1 MHRTRTAA
9 RLFPAPGRKLP
20 RELRADRIGT
30 LAAALP
36 GGVHDPGFGAL
47 LARIDDSFL
56 HTAEAVELFADG
68 ERMVASAA
76 AAIEAAEHEI
86 LIESY
91 ILRDDGTG
99 LDLKKRLVA
108 ARERGVRVCV
118 LADAIGSFSTAS
130 AYWQALERRGVEVRL
145 FHRLL
150 PHPWHQFIRDH
161 RKIVVVDRRVAFVGG
176 MNIADE
182 YGSSTRAAGGLWRDT
197 HVRVEGTAA
206 LELAAVFAE
215 GWHRARGRPLELP
228 PVEPHQDGDPRV
240 LVLDSRPGRGHA
252 ETASVIAAILAAARR
267 TAWITNA
274 YFAPPRLAVRVMGDA
289 VRRGVDVRLLLPG
302 PTDLPVLRHAG
313 HGYYDA
319 LFEHGIRIFEY
330 QPAVLHAKTLVA
342 DDYVSV
348 VGSSNL
354 DFRSFRYNAEC
365 NLVILDEALG
375 GELAA
380 AFERDL
386 ENAIEIDPATW
397 ARRPRLHRWG
407 DAAARALRALL

>member
-1 MHRTRTAA
+1 MHRTRAVA
-9 RLFPAPGRKLP
+9 RLRPAPGRKLP
-20 RELRADRIGT
+20 RELRADRIGE

-36 GGVHDPGFGAL
+36 GGVRDPGFAGL
-47 LARIDDSFL
+47 LARIDDSYL
-56 HTAEAVELFADG
+56 HTVDRLELFVDG
-68 ERMVASAA
+68 ERAMASAS

-99 LDLKKRLVA
+99 LELKDRLAA

-118 LADAIGSFSTAS
+118 LADAIGSFGTAS
-130 AYWQALERRGVEVRL
+130 RYWKELESHGVEVRL

-150 PHPWHQFIRDH
+150 PHPWYQFIRDH
-161 RKIVVVDRRVAFVGG
+161 RKIVVVDRRIAFVGG

-182 YGSSTRAAGGLWRDT
+182 YGSSRRAPDGLWRDT

-206 LELAAVFAE
+206 QELAVVFAE
-215 GWHRARGRPLELP
+215 GWHRAGGRRLEFP
-228 PVEPHQDGDPRV
+228 AIEPRDDGDPRV

-252 ETASVIAAILAAARR
+252 ETASVLAAILAAARR

-274 YFAPPRLAVRVMGDA
+274 YFAPPRAAVRAMADA

-302 PTDLPVLRHAG
+302 PTDIPILRHAG
-313 HGYYDA
+313 HGYYEA
-319 LFEHGIRIFEY
+319 LLARGIRIFEY

-342 DDYVSV
+342 DDYVAV

-365 NLVILDEALG
+365 NLVILDEEFAG
-375 GELAA
+375 QLAA
-380 AFERDL
+380 AFETDL
-386 ENAIEIDPATW
+386 ENAVEIDRAAW
-397 ARRPRLHRWG
+397 ARRPLLHRWG
-407 DAAARALRALL
+407 DAAARALRAFL